1 MNMIFKDPKAL
12 QRMHEGPLGQYIDS
26 YAAEMREQGYC
37 EAAAES
43 QIRLVADF
51 SRWMAKNKITPQQ
64 ITTDRYKIYLR
75 FRAQHRRPKRDDL
88 AALKRLLNLLL
99 RQGVIPEP
107 SSPAAT
113 PATQLQLEY
122 GQYLRQERA
131 LVSTTVDRYLVLARE
146 FQLRVSVPVR

>member
-1 MNMIFKDPKAL
+1 MNLIFKDPKIY

-26 YAAEMREQGYC
+26 YAAEMCEQGYC

-51 SRWMAKNKITPQQ
+51 SRWMAGKKITPQQ
-64 ITTDRYKIYLR
+64 IPTDQFKIYLR
-75 FRAQHRRPKRDDL
+75 FRAQHRRPKRDDW

-99 RQGVIPEP
+99 RQGVIPEL

-113 PATQLQLEY
+113 PVTQLQVEY
-122 GQYLRQERA
+122 GQY
-131 LVSTTVDRYLVLARE
+131 
-146 FQLRVSVPVR
+146 